1 MSFCFTI
8 AELEF
13 VRDPA
18 LEAGK
23 KLRTPA
29 QQTRSSRLRW
39 AKSCLGSACG
49 TGLVRKLLAATG

>member
-23 KLRTPA
+23 KPRTPA
-29 QQTRSSRLRW
+29 QQARSPWLRRGK
-39 AKSCLGSACG
+39 AGASHYL
-49 TGLVRKLLAATG
+49 